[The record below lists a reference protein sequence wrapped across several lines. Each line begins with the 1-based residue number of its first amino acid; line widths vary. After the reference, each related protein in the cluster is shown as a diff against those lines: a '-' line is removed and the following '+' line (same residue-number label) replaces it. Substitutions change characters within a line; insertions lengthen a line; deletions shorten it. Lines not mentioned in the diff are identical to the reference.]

1 MEDFFEGIQS
11 FFEDIAFAPLNY
23 LRDLELSSWWAANAL
38 NWIFIIVGFAA
49 FIYWMLQLKKIND
62 RNEENRD
69 STAHS
74 FLG

>member
-1 MEDFFEGIQS
+1 MNDFFEGIQS
-11 FFEDIAFAPLNY
+11 FFEDFAFEPLNY
-23 LRDLELSSWWAANAL
+23 LRSLELESWWIANAV
-38 NWIFIIVGFAA
+38 NWIFVIIGFAA
-49 FIYWMLQLKKIND
+49 FFYWMKQLKNIND

>member
-1 MEDFFEGIQS
+1 MKDFFEGIQTL
-11 FFEDIAFAPLNY
+11 FEDYLFAPFNY
-23 LRDLELSSWWAANAL
+23 LANTELENWFLANAL
-38 NWIFIIVGFAA
+38 NWIFILIGFAA

-62 RNEENRD
+62 RNEENRE